1 MSTAIVPQ
9 TEPDA
14 QAAAMVLMDRPP
26 ELVLQEAKRAAQAL
40 QDVIKAKPK
49 PVIMNGEQYLEFEDW
64 QTLARFYGFTAC
76 LEGDPEF
83 VVLGDVRGFK
93 ATAVAMDKEGRI
105 RSRATAYCLN
115 DEEKWSSKPKY
126 AWCYVLKDGSTSEED
141 PGTNNMVWEDNPNKP
156 DKKRPKKVRQ
166 LVGEE
171 KVPLYQLASMSQ
183 TRACAKVLRN
193 VLSWVAV
200 LAGYKPTP
208 AEELTDDM
216 DRGGGGKAR
225 PTQSNDERV
234 VVDAEEVD
242 IMEGAVHTPGKVRIP
257 KQGPALTDP
266 IALGEE
272 LLRVTGD
279 RTAAQDLLKEIADGK
294 QTVKGMAGSE
304 VQAAWAKL
312 AVHKMFGI
320 TATSSGSK

>member
-1 MSTAIVPQ
+1 VSTAIVPQ
-9 TEPDA
+9 AEPET
-14 QAAAMVLMDRPP
+14 QAVVLALMDRPP
-26 ELVLQEAKRAAQAL
+26 ELVLQEAQRAAKAL
-40 QDVIKAKPK
+40 KDVIKGKPK
-49 PVIMNGEQYLEFEDW
+49 PVIMNDEQYLEFEDW
-64 QTLARFYGFTAC
+64 QTLGRFYAFTAC

-93 ATAVAMDKEGRI
+93 ATAVALDKDGRI

-126 AWCYVLKDGSTSEED
+126 AWVYVLRDGGTSEED
-141 PGTNNMVWEDNPNKP
+141 PGTSNMVWVDNPKKP
-156 DKKRPKKVRQ
+156 GKKMPKRERK

-171 KVPLYQLASMSQ
+171 KVPLYQLASMAQ

-193 VLSWVAV
+193 VMSWVAV
-200 LAGYKPTP
+200 LAGYKATP
-208 AEELTDDM
+208 AEELTADM
-216 DRGGGGKAR
+216 DRSGGKPQPA
-225 PTQSNDERV
+225 QDEDERV
-234 VVDAEEVD
+234 VDAEPVD
-242 IMEGAVHTPGKVRIP
+242 IMEGEVHTPGKVRIP